1 MYYRHRCSGYA
12 GYVIEIVSMLHELW
26 QISLSLAPWLVV
38 GMAITGLLHSVL
50 PPNFL
55 KNHLTGKGSV
65 LKAVILGVPMPLCS
79 CGVIPAGLGLKKDG
93 ASDGAALGFLI
104 STPQTGVDSIMVSAS
119 FLGWPFALFKVVSAF
134 VTGLVGGLLANQFSN
149 TTVSTIDDAD
159 SQVNRSWRDGVS
171 HAIQVLRSIWK
182 WLVFGIVTSALISS
196 YLPEES
202 MVALTSAGPL
212 VACLGVLILSTPLYV
227 CATAS
232 VPIAAALVGQGLPM
246 SAALVFLMAGPAT
259 NVATIGAIYR
269 GFGKRNLLVY
279 LGTII
284 LGSLGFGLAF
294 ESFISVTKLSPG
306 IHEHTSSWWEQVS
319 AVALYISFVWFAY
332 EELRGFIASN
342 ASTPTGED
350 EPLILD
356 VSGMTCGGCVGKLE
370 RAFQKRE
377 DVSAINV
384 SLEPGQAVIHG
395 KIAREEAR
403 GVITEAGFKT
413 S

>member
-1 MYYRHRCSGYA
+1 
-12 GYVIEIVSMLHELW
+12 
-26 QISLSLAPWLVV
+26 
-38 GMAITGLLHSVL
+38 
-50 PPNFL
+50 
-55 KNHLTGKGSV
+55 
-65 LKAVILGVPMPLCS
+65 
-79 CGVIPAGLGLKKDG
+79 
-93 ASDGAALGFLI
+93 
-104 STPQTGVDSIMVSAS
+104 
-119 FLGWPFALFKVVSAF
+119 
-134 VTGLVGGLLANQFSN
+134 
-149 TTVSTIDDAD
+149 
-159 SQVNRSWRDGVS
+159 
-171 HAIQVLRSIWK
+171 
-182 WLVFGIVTSALISS
+182 
-196 YLPEES
+196 
-202 MVALTSAGPL
+202 
-212 VACLGVLILSTPLYV
+212 
-227 CATAS
+227 
-232 VPIAAALVGQGLPM
+232 M